1 MNKIINDDEIFKAGQ
16 QIDQNIDLMD
26 KNADDEE
33 LEDGVLG
40 KINLNDYKND
50 LDYTKAVIKHVRR
63 IH

>member
-1 MNKIINDDEIFKAGQ
+1 
-16 QIDQNIDLMD
+16 MD

-40 KINLNDYKND
+40 KINRNDYKND